1 MAKDAKAAKEPK
13 KEAAPAADEPAEV
26 EEPLVASELDERTH
40 AEMLMLYHEAMETSR
55 YGKAQ
60 QWRSMAVGVFAV
72 VALGML
78 AAHVSKTDMLFR
90 IAQFL
95 AVSIGLSTIY
105 LIVFYQFWQNT
116 EREKLRRIT
125 AKLSNLARTVRGVS
139 SGREAG
145 VRRVVVLGFMILVIL
160 ATIALTLGYLAQLPT
175 PPNY

>member
-1 MAKDAKAAKEPK
+1 MAKDAKAGKPAKDATPAGD
-13 KEAAPAADEPAEV
+13 EAEAE
-26 EEPLVASELDERTH
+26 EALVASELDERTH

-60 QWRSMAVGVFAV
+60 QWRSMAIGVFV
-72 VALGML
+72 VIALGAL
-78 AAHVSKTDMLFR
+78 GAHVPRDDLLFR

-95 AVSIGLSTIY
+95 AVLIGLSAVY

-125 AKLSNLARTVRGVS
+125 ARFSNLARTVRGVS
-139 SGREAG
+139 SGREASL
-145 VRRVVVLGFMILVIL
+145 RRFVVLGFMIFVIL
-160 ATIALTLGYLAQLPT
+160 ATVAMTLAYLAQLPT

>member
-1 MAKDAKAAKEPK
+1 MAKDAKGGRQPT
-13 KEAAPAADEPAEV
+13 KEASAADEGAEA
-26 EEPLVASELDERTH
+26 EAPLVASELDERTH

-60 QWRSMAVGVFAV
+60 QWRSMAIGVFAIV
-72 VALGML
+72 VLGVL
-78 AAHVSKTDMLFR
+78 GAHVGKTDMLFR

-95 AVSIGLSTIY
+95 AVLIGLSAIY

-125 AKLSNLARTVRGVS
+125 DKFSNLARSVRGIS
-139 SGREAG
+139 SGREATL
-145 VRRVVVLGFMILVIL
+145 RRVVVLGFMILVIL
-160 ATIALTLGYLAQLPT
+160 ASVGLTLEYLARLPS

>member
-1 MAKDAKAAKEPK
+1 MAKDAKAAKPVAKDE
-13 KEAAPAADEPAEV
+13 APAADAAEA
-26 EEPLVASELDERTH
+26 EEALVASELDERTH
-40 AEMLMLYHEAMETSR
+40 AEMLMLYHETMETSR

-60 QWRSMAVGVFAV
+60 QWRSMAVGVFAI

-95 AVSIGLSTIY
+95 SVLIGLAAIY

-125 AKLSNLARTVRGVS
+125 DKFSNLARSVRGIS
-139 SGREAG
+139 SRREATL
-145 VRRVVVLGFMILVIL
+145 RRVVVLGFMILVIL
-160 ATIALTLGYLAQLPT
+160 ATVALTLEYLAQLPT

>member
-1 MAKDAKAAKEPK
+1 MAKEAKAAKAKTEAEP
-13 KEAAPAADEPAEV
+13 ADEVEI

-60 QWRSMAVGVFAV
+60 QWRSTAIGVFAI
-72 VALGML
+72 VALGVL
-78 AAHVSKTDMLFR
+78 GAHISKTDMLFR
-90 IAQFL
+90 VAQFL
-95 AVSIGLSTIY
+95 AVLIGLCAIY

-125 AKLSNLARTVRGVS
+125 AKFSNLARTVRAIS
-139 SGREAG
+139 SGREANI
-145 VRRVVVLGFMILVIL
+145 RRFVVLGFMVLIIL
-160 ATIALTLGYLAQLPT
+160 ATVAVTLEYLAQLPA